1 MMSHY
6 KTGEEIEVNLI
17 DNKNQKV
24 ISSLIALL

>member
-17 DNKNQKV
+17 DNKNPKV